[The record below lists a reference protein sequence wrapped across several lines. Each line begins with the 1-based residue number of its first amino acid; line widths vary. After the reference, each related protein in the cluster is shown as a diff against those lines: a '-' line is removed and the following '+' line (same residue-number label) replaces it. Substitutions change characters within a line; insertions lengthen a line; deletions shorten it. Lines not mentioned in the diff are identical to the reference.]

1 MDFTISK
8 PNLNSALRQMLQ
20 GQKTGSNETVDLTIT
35 QNTLT
40 VVITGRS
47 IELPVETG
55 EIGSASLPASVLQGV
70 KRVLRTYQEDS
81 FRIRVFPGK
90 LKLQGYTITEPRITL
105 RNVGKRI
112 IDIPADALDL
122 DLLSIPLLFTR
133 EEIEESALSAKVLDA
148 QHRLSLSMESA
159 THSLNAVG
167 VTHQEIRDIVTT
179 KIRTHATGLGNN
191 ILFNHGNDT

>member
-1 MDFTISK
+1 MDFIISN

-20 GQKTGSNETVDLTIT
+20 GQNAGSNETVDMTIT

-70 KRVLRTYQEDS
+70 KRVLPTYQEDS
-81 FRIRVFPGK
+81 FRIRVSPGK
-90 LKLQGYTITEPRITL
+90 LKLQGYTITEPRIIL
-105 RNVGKRI
+105 RNVSKRI

-159 THSLNAVG
+159 TRSLNAVG
-167 VTHQEIRDIVTT
+167 VTHHEIRDIVTL
-179 KIRTHATGLGNN
+179 KIRTHATGLGN
-191 ILFNHGNDT
+191 ILFDHGNDA